1 MKVSIEEL
9 KDEIEILRNSKK
21 PIIVE
26 GKRDQIALKNLGIKS
41 LTLKKPLYKIIETIS
56 EDNKGCIILTD
67 LDKEGKRLFSKLQEN
82 LEKRKVKI
90 DNRFRLFLLTKT
102 TLKQIEGLETYIKRL
117 ENN

>member
-67 LDKEGKRLFSKLQEN
+67 LDKEEKLYKDEIGFDVKGRFEIKKVDEEYEVWCN
-82 LEKRKVKI
+82 GEKCDLEGSI
-90 DNRFRLFLLTKT
+90 DFLDK
-102 TLKQIEGLETYIKRL
+102 K
-117 ENN
+117 